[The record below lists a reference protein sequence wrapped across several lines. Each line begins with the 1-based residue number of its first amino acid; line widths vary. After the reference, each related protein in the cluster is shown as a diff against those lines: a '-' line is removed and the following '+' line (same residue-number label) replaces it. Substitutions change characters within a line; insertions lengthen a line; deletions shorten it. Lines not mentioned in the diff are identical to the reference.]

1 MNKKPEVSVVVPAY
15 NVEEYIGQ
23 CLKSILKQT
32 FENIEILCIDD
43 GSRDRTV
50 DIIREYMAK
59 DGRIRL
65 LEQEHQYAGAAR
77 NAGIDASRGAYLLFW
92 DADDFF

>member
-65 LEQEHQYAGAAR
+65 LE
-77 NAGIDASRGAYLLFW
+77 
-92 DADDFF
+92 

>member
-50 DIIREYMAK
+50 DIIREYMA
-59 DGRIRL
+59 
-65 LEQEHQYAGAAR
+65 
-77 NAGIDASRGAYLLFW
+77 
-92 DADDFF
+92 

>member
-59 DGRIRL
+59 DGRIDPETQRT
-65 LEQEHQYAGAAR
+65 HR
-77 NAGIDASRGAYLLFW
+77 FSSRYIRRFPML
-92 DADDFF
+92 